1 MKEQLNVKGEGFV
14 DGFRVLMDE
23 NFWESIVKKNWM
35 NCLWFVERMRN
46 L

>member
-23 NFWESIVKKNWM
+23 NFWESIVKEKLDELFM
-35 NCLWFVERMRN
+35 VC
-46 L
+46 